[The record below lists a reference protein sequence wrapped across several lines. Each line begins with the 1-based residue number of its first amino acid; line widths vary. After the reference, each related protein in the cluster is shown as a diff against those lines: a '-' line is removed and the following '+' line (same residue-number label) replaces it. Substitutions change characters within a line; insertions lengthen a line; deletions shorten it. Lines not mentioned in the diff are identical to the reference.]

1 MPAEPLKS
9 LTVPV
14 ALTVRTGGDEPR
26 RVVVLPLDDERA
38 LRYQGWVAG
47 RRAAVHE
54 ASGGR
59 VGYLHIPDMVANG
72 WAQLHRD
79 LVLEVACEGLV
90 VDVRDNNGGH
100 LSELVLE
107 KLARRVRGWG
117 ISRTGLPETYPSNAP
132 RGPMVAVTNQ
142 HAGSDGDIV
151 TQGFRLYGLGPV
163 VGTRTWGGVIGVD
176 GRYTLVD
183 GTSVTQPR
191 YALWFDQVGWGIE
204 NYGVDPDVEVDIA
217 PQDWTAGRDPQL
229 DTAVRMVL
237 EALETRP
244 ASRPPGTAD
253 RPSRRAPVLPPR
265 S

>member
-1 MPAEPLKS
+1 
-9 LTVPV
+9 
-14 ALTVRTGGDEPR
+14 
-26 RVVVLPLDDERA
+26 
-38 LRYQGWVAG
+38 
-47 RRAAVHE
+47 
-54 ASGGR
+54 
-59 VGYLHIPDMVANG
+59 MVANG

-79 LVLEVACEGLV
+79 LVLEVAREGLV

-100 LSELVLE
+100 TSELVLE

-117 ISRTGLPETYPSNAP
+117 LNRTGLPESYPSNAP

-151 TQGFRLYGLGPV
+151 TQGFKLYGLGPV
-163 VGTRTWGGVIGVD
+163 VGTRTWGGVIGID

-217 PQDWTAGRDPQL
+217 PQDWAADRDPQL

-237 EALETRP
+237 EALDTRP
-244 ASRPPGTAD
+244 ASRPPDTAD